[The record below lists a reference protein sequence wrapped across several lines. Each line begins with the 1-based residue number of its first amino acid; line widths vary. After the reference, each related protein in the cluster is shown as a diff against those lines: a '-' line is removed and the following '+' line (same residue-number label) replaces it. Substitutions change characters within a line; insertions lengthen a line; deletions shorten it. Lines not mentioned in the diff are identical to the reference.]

1 MMVKFILPKILWFT
15 LGLKIVVQVHI
26 KSTVKDFRLV
36 MMGMASNG
44 HAFFNFKLMNS
55 MYKKL
60 AMLLLGS
67 ILLSVNAYAQKKKL
81 KQFEEVVAQAINR
94 SYPASVR
101 MWSFDVKQNQRTG
114 AQFSGV
120 VVTADGY
127 ILTAAHT
134 TNPGTNYKVF
144 FPDGKECIAI
154 ALGRI
159 DNPKTPGMPDVGMM
173 KITDKGVWPFAEM
186 GFSHSLVA
194 GEPCISI
201 AYPESLDH
209 KLPTLRLGKVAEV
222 KNQYGFIRSTCK
234 MEPGDS
240 GGPLFD
246 YHGRVIGL
254 HSAIDVGEDQNF
266 EIPVDLYRNYWT
278 ALQQEISYTDF
289 PKQKDSIGKDPLAA
303 TIQKENQQRKLH
315 PAFDTKAKKL
325 NCMSITSTIQSKQQ
339 QILATLF
346 NEVDKQGVKRQF
358 LVTKLSMLGKNPM
371 LNAFPQT
378 KLALIAKDQEN
389 DLVILSVHGTNSLPD
404 GINLSEVP
412 LAAANMGKLIYCEKD
427 QGELLAGVLGSE
439 LFSLP
444 KISSRPYLGAML
456 KYNSKPALF
465 SLINPE
471 SPAGTAGIKV
481 GDELVAFNGQKIEK
495 ANDLVPA
502 LQKHWP
508 GDEIT
513 LTWKSDTATIT
524 KTLILADVK
533 KGVSSH
539 PAERIEGGKSERR
552 DGFKQVFAHDA
563 NVKAGDCGSPVFDL
577 EGKFLGINIAR
588 FSRTTTV
595 VLPASV
601 VLQFVK
607 QSI

>member
-1 MMVKFILPKILWFT
+1 MNKIYKNGAKT
-15 LGLKIVVQVHI
+15 LC
-26 KSTVKDFRLV
+26 FLV
-36 MMGMASNG
+36 L
-44 HAFFNFKLMNS
+44 FCF
-55 MYKKL
+55 
-60 AMLLLGS
+60 
-67 ILLSVNAYAQKKKL
+67 NAYAQKKRL
-81 KQFEEVVAQAINR
+81 QQFEKEVVAKALQK

-101 MWSFDVKQNQRTG
+101 MWSFDVKENKRTG

-144 FPDGKECIAI
+144 FPDGKECIAV

-201 AYPESLDH
+201 AYPESLDQ

-289 PKQKDSIGKDPLAA
+289 PKQKDSVGKDPLAA
-303 TIQKENQQRKLH
+303 TIQRENQQKKLH
-315 PAFDTKAKKL
+315 PVFDTKAKKL

-339 QILATLF
+339 QILVTLF

-389 DLVILSVHGTNSLPD
+389 DLVIFSVHGTNSLPG
-404 GINLSEVP
+404 GINLLEVP
-412 LAAANMGKLIYCEKD
+412 VAAANMGKLIYCEKE
-427 QGELLAGVLGSE
+427 QGELAAGVLGSE
-439 LFSLP
+439 LFSLA

-513 LTWKSDTATIT
+513 LTWKTDTTTLT
-524 KTLILADVK
+524 KTLTLADVK
-533 KGVSSH
+533 KGVSNH
-539 PAERIEGGKSERR
+539 PAGRIEGGKSERR
-552 DGFKQVFAHDA
+552 DGFDQVFAHDA
-563 NVKAGDCGSPVFDL
+563 NVKAYDCGSPVFDL

-588 FSRTTTV
+588 FSRTTTLA
-595 VLPASV
+595 LPASI

-607 QSI
+607 RSI

>member
-1 MMVKFILPKILWFT
+1 
-15 LGLKIVVQVHI
+15 
-26 KSTVKDFRLV
+26 

-55 MYKKL
+55 IYKKL
-60 AMLLLGS
+60 AMSLLGS
-67 ILLSVNAYAQKKKL
+67 ILLSVNAYAQKKKI
-81 KQFEEVVAQAINR
+81 KQFEEIVAQAISK

-186 GFSHSLVA
+186 GYSHSLVA
-194 GEPCISI
+194 GEPCLSI
-201 AYPESLDH
+201 AYPESLDQ
-209 KLPTLRLGKVAEV
+209 KLPTLRLGRVAEV

-278 ALQQEISYTDF
+278 ALQQEITYTDF

-339 QILATLF
+339 QILSALF
-346 NEVDKQGVKRQF
+346 NEVDKQGAKRQF
-358 LVTKLSMLGKNPM
+358 LVTKLSMLGENPQ
-371 LNAFPQT
+371 LKLFPEY
-378 KLALIAKDQEN
+378 KLVVVAKDKEN
-389 DLVILSVHGTNSLPD
+389 DLVLLAIKGANLLSG
-404 GINLSEVP
+404 GIDLVKVAIGSV
-412 LAAANMGKLIYCEKD
+412 NMGKLIYHEKEA
-427 QGELLAGVLGSE
+427 GKMVAGVLGSE
-439 LFSLP
+439 IFSLP

-456 KYNSKPALF
+456 KFNSQPALF

-481 GDELVAFNGQKIEK
+481 GDELVAFNGQKIQK

-577 EGKFLGINIAR
+577 EGKFLGLNIAR
-588 FSRTTTV
+588 FSRTTALA
-595 VLPASV
+595 LPANV
-601 VLQFVK
+601 VIQFVK
-607 QSI
+607 ANVNSGAAGATK

>member
-1 MMVKFILPKILWFT
+1 
-15 LGLKIVVQVHI
+15 
-26 KSTVKDFRLV
+26 

-55 MYKKL
+55 IYKKL

-67 ILLSVNAYAQKKKL
+67 ILLTVNAYAQKKQL
-81 KQFEEVVAQAINR
+81 KQFEDIVAQAISK

-134 TNPGTNYKVF
+134 TNPGTHYKVF

-159 DNPKTPGMPDVGMM
+159 DNPKTLGMPDVGMM
-173 KITDKGVWPFAEM
+173 KITDQGVWPFAEM
-186 GFSHSLVA
+186 GYSHSLLA

-201 AYPESLDH
+201 AYPESLDQ
-209 KLPTLRLGKVAEV
+209 KLPTLRLGRVAEV

-278 ALQQEISYTDF
+278 ALQQEITYTDF
-289 PKQKDSIGKDPLAA
+289 PKLKDSVGKDPLAA
-303 TIQKENQQRKLH
+303 TLLQERKQKKLH
-315 PAFDTKAKKL
+315 PNFSKH
-325 NCMSITSTIQSKQQ
+325 TSNSSCLTLISTTPSGQQ
-339 QILATLF
+339 EVLGTLF
-346 NEVDKQGVKRQF
+346 NQLDQQGAKHQF
-358 LVTKLSMLGKNPM
+358 LVTKLSMLGENPQ
-371 LNAFPQT
+371 LKLFPEC
-378 KLALIAKDQEN
+378 KLAVVAKDKEN
-389 DLVILSVHGTNSLPD
+389 DLALLAVKGANHLSG
-404 GINLSEVP
+404 GID
-412 LAAANMGKLIYCEKD
+412 LAKVAVGSVNMGKLIYHEKEA
-427 QGELLAGVLGSE
+427 GKLVAGVLGSE
-439 LFSLP
+439 IFSLP
-444 KISSRPYLGAML
+444 KNTSRPYLGAML
-456 KYNSKPALF
+456 KFNSQPALF

-481 GDELVAFNGQKIEK
+481 GDELVAFNGQKITK
-495 ANDLVPA
+495 ANDLVPV
-502 LQKHWP
+502 LIKHWP
-508 GDEIT
+508 GDEVT
-513 LTWKSDTATIT
+513 LTWKNDTTTFT
-524 KTLILADVK
+524 KSLVLAGVK
-533 KGVSSH
+533 KSASNH

-552 DGFKQVFAHDA
+552 DGFEQVFAHDA
-563 NVKAGDCGSPVFDL
+563 NVKAYECGSPVFDL
-577 EGKFLGINIAR
+577 EGKFLGLNIAR
-588 FSRTTTV
+588 FSRTTSLA
-595 VLPASV
+595 LPAAV

-607 QSI
+607 RSI